1 MSTMTR
7 RVAMITTTAL
17 TGAAA
22 LAGLTA
28 ATASA
33 AEADGAVGE
42 GSFTWGI
49 NATFLGHLASPTA
62 GGQLTGLDGATFAD
76 GEFTLP
82 VNAER
87 STLDEGTARLVLD
100 GGMALKAYQGMG
112 PGGGWGL
119 DIVYD
124 DLVLELNGREA
135 VLIGDY
141 ELSGS
146 RNGGTEPTAGE
157 GGDDVALISL
167 TLPAPLDPA
176 DGTVLATGL
185 ETSAAQGIADSL
197 GRYEVGTPMAPAALE
212 LTYVDGAPEAGG
224 AEGEGRADVSLSSTL
239 SSSASDGTLT
249 ARVGAVDEFLSA
261 LTDVL
266 DRLAGLRA
274 AS

>member
-17 TGAAA
+17 LGAAA
-22 LAGLTA
+22 LTGPTA

-33 AEADGAVGE
+33 ADAGGVVGE

-49 NATFLGHLASPTA
+49 NTTFLGHLASPVA
-62 GGQLTGLDGATFAD
+62 GGQLTGLGGATFAA

-87 STLDEGTARLVLD
+87 STLDGGTVRLVLD
-100 GGMALKAYQGMG
+100 GGMALKAYEGMG

-119 DIVYD
+119 DIVYE
-124 DLVLELNGREA
+124 DLVLELSGREA

-157 GGDDVALISL
+157 GGDDVALISF

-176 DGTVLATGL
+176 DGTFAATGL
-185 ETSAAQGIADSL
+185 ETYAAPGIAESL
-197 GRYEVGTPMAPAALE
+197 GRYEVGAPMAPVALA
-212 LTYVDGAPEAGG
+212 LTYAEGGAAGG
-224 AEGEGRADVSLSSTL
+224 AGSGPAKGPLSSTL
-239 SSSASDGTLT
+239 SSSSSDGTLA

-266 DRLAGLRA
+266 DRLTDLRR